1 PRALGGDSDLSL
13 EGALNLARLTPIAYR
28 QFSAVRVE
36 SRVIRLSPSTRE
48 LRGLFTFHT
57 ATENLVELRLCSAP
71 LSYRHLDCP
80 SCSNT
85 REGPLGRLPRAHP
98 PSRMCSL
105 LRCI

>member
-1 PRALGGDSDLSL
+1 
-13 EGALNLARLTPIAYR
+13 LNLARLTPIAYR

-57 ATENLVELRLCSAP
+57 ATENLVELRLGSAP
-71 LSYRHLDCP
+71 LRCRHLDCP
-80 SCSNT
+80 SCSQT
-85 REGPLGRLPRAHP
+85 VAGTLGRIDRARP
-98 PSRMCSL
+98 PSRMCYL